1 MSCRGV
7 LAKRVIFG
15 GPQIWPKMTQNDPK
29 STHFGSYLDP
39 ILRETLNKR
48 GHFGT
53 YFGSFWVIFGSYL
66 DPSRGSILR
75 ETLNKSTHFG
85 SYLTPWIR
93 PTFGSLLSS
102 KYDHFGPKWP
112 LEQEWPFDLWI

>member
-53 YFGSFWVIFGSYL
+53 YFGSFWG
-66 DPSRGSILR
+66 
-75 ETLNKSTHFG
+75 HFG
-85 SYLTPWIR
+85 SFWPKYGH
-93 PTFGSLLSS
+93 FGS
-102 KYDHFGPKWP
+102 FWP
-112 LEQEWPFDLWI
+112 NGHIGSQGVMDGH